1 MLDWLPAKFNV
12 DPWKEDT
19 YDKLYFIFCRD
30 IRDSNLKYRDFSV
43 WIFPDR
49 EDGNETIFWHLTSRE
64 QKNEDI
70 PRRKR
75 KYYRE
80 AQSEEKVRIPDFR
93 RCERLPWVKPM
104 VEHPDVAEMLCW
116 DYMEGDGTIKTYV
129 WLREVDFVV
138 IMKKYPDESRRLIT
152 SFYVDSEYKRKDL
165 ERKYA
170 NGIQ

>member
-1 MLDWLPAKFNV
+1 M
-12 DPWKEDT
+12 
-19 YDKLYFIFCRD
+19 
-30 IRDSNLKYRDFSV
+30 
-43 WIFPDR
+43 
-49 EDGNETIFWHLTSRE
+49 
-64 QKNEDI
+64 
-70 PRRKR
+70 
-75 KYYRE
+75 
-80 AQSEEKVRIPDFR
+80 
-93 RCERLPWVKPM
+93 
-104 VEHPDVAEMLCW
+104 EHPDVAEMLCW